1 MNKERNIFTPR
12 KNYKPF
18 EYVEETE
25 PFINAIWASH
35 WTHNEFNFKSDIQE
49 FKTELTKEEQDVIK
63 RAVLLISQIEVSVK
77 SYWSNLHK
85 LIQKPEIA
93 DVGAVFGGNEVIHS
107 RAYSQI
113 LNVLGL
119 DGEFQQMLAEGVV
132 SRRVEYLSKYVNK
145 IYKNDHK
152 NILYS
157 LILFTLFTEK
167 TSLFSQF
174 YVILGFNRFRN
185 IMKDVANIVA
195 YTSKEEEVHGQ
206 FGITLANLI
215 IKENPELFDEELK
228 NRIIDESIEAIKA
241 EEGLVEWI
249 LQGFEN
255 EFLTKDKL
263 MTYLKIRM
271 NDCLQRIG
279 IEHKFEV
286 DPDLIK
292 EVNWMEEEVLAPAM
306 TDFFNKKP
314 IDYAKKN
321 KTFNEEELF

>member
-1 MNKERNIFTPR
+1 MQRNIFEPR
-12 KNYKPF
+12 KYYKPF
-18 EYVEETE
+18 EYNDETE

-49 FKTELTKEEQDVIK
+49 FKTELSKEEQEVIK

-85 LIQKPEIA
+85 IIQKPEIA

-119 DGEFQQMLAEGVV
+119 DGEFQKILSEGIV

-145 IYKNDHK
+145 IYKNDRK

-174 YVILGFNRFRN
+174 YIILGFNRYKN
-185 IMKDVANIVA
+185 ILKDVSNIVN
-195 YTSKEEEVHGQ
+195 YTSKEEEIHAQ
-206 FGITLANLI
+206 FGITLINTILT
-215 IKENPELFDEELK
+215 ENPELLDSELIS
-228 NRIIDESIEAIKA
+228 RIIEESNEALLA
-241 EEGLVEWI
+241 EEGLVEWM
-249 LQGFEN
+249 LQGYEN
-255 EFLTKDKL
+255 DFLTKDKL
-263 MTYLKIRM
+263 MTFIKVRM
-271 NDCLQRIG
+271 NDCLNRIN
-279 IEHKFEV
+279 IDYQFEV
-286 DPDLIK
+286 SNDLVK
-292 EVNWMEEEVLAPAM
+292 EVNWMEEEILAPAM

-321 KTFNEEELF
+321 KTFNEEDLF